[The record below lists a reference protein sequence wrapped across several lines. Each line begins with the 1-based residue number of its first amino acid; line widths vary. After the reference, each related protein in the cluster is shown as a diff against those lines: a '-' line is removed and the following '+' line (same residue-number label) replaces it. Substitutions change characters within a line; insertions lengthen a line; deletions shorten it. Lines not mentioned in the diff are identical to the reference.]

1 MHMSESGQGNL
12 SLSVLRHSDKNE
24 VSKFHKGLLEQTGTS
39 IGEDYSERKDQ
50 QSLLK
55 RQLIDCFL
63 VEKRHINRHYLGQR
77 QTRQRENYSNF
88 EIQTS
93 LGPEIDNQGLQGS
106 QVIFTFF

>member
-1 MHMSESGQGNL
+1 MHMPESGQGNL
-12 SLSVLRHSDKNE
+12 SLSVLRNSDKDE

-39 IGEDYSERKDQ
+39 ISENHPERKDQ

-63 VEKRHINRHYLGQR
+63 VEKRYIHRYHLGQR
-77 QTRQRENYSNF
+77 KTRQRENYSKF
-88 EIQTS
+88 EIQTA